1 MNELAARRALEL
13 TEIFIE
19 LNSLSISSMNWMMKA
34 ITLFLSRSS
43 KLEFVIKKLMSYPS
57 MGFLRR
63 MTNWLARLIRNREK
77 ILQRISSRVSIC
89 LILILIRTELRERSI
104 KHCSF
109 SVRQMWIG
117 LKTLYL
123 LDEISTSGL
132 VWQSTVSE
140 GKDRRVST
148 QFSVL
153 LMQSKYGLRVLL

>member
-1 MNELAARRALEL
+1 MDFMNELAARRALEL

-43 KLEFVIKKLMSYPS
+43 KLEFVIKKLMSYPYVMETANQWMHTS

-63 MTNWLARLIRNREK
+63 MTNWLARLIKNREK

-123 LDEISTSGL
+123 LDLHG
-132 VWQSTVSE
+132 
-140 GKDRRVST
+140 
-148 QFSVL
+148 
-153 LMQSKYGLRVLL
+153 